1 MSQSAAEIV
10 REYGPFPGVDHVH
23 GVTYDGQHVWFAA
36 GDRLN
41 AFDPATGKTLRSI
54 DVAANAGTAFDGRHL
69 YQLAADRIQKIDPK
83 TGRVLA
89 TIPAPGGGNDSGLTW
104 AEGTLWVGQYR
115 DRKIYQVDP
124 QTGAIL
130 RTIESNRFVTGVTWI
145 DGELWHGTWEGDQSD
160 LRRVDPRTG
169 EVLERVEMPP
179 GVIVSGLESDGGDLF
194 FCGGGSSGKVRTVR
208 RPKRGSATGSS
219 SEIPV
224 DSTRK
229 RTSSSK
235 KNN

>member
-1 MSQSAAEIV
+1 MIQSAAEIV
-10 REYGPFPGVDHVH
+10 DEYGPFPGVDQVH
-23 GVTYDGQHVWFAA
+23 GITYDGQHVWFAV
-36 GDRLN
+36 GERLI
-41 AFDPATGKTLRSI
+41 AFDPVSGKTLRSI

-69 YQLAADRIQKIDPK
+69 FQLGADRIQKIDPK

-89 TIPAPGGGNDSGLTW
+89 TIPAPGDGCSGLTW
-104 AEGTLWVGQYR
+104 AEGTLWVGQYQ
-115 DRKIYQVDP
+115 DRKIYQIDP
-124 QTGAIL
+124 ETGAIL

-179 GVIVSGLESDGGDLF
+179 GVVITGLESDGGNLF
-194 FCGGGSSGKVRTVR
+194 FCGGGRSGKVRAVR
-208 RPKRGSATGSS
+208 RPKRGSATG
-219 SEIPV
+219 
-224 DSTRK
+224 TARK
-229 RTSSSK
+229 RRSSSK